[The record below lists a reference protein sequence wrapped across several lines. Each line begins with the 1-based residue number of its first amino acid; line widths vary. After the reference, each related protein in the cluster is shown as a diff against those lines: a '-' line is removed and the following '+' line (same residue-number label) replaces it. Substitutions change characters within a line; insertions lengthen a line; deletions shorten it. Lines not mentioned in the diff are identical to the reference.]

1 MRLEVTY
8 ILVDT
13 NVQEVLSVSAV
24 LDDTL
29 LAKLDGTHGGLLGE
43 DGIGDNG
50 IDKVGGA
57 GPGVGGG
64 DSSLLESKEPA
75 VGSV

>member
-1 MRLEVTY
+1 MTY

-13 NVQEVLSVSAV
+13 NVQEVFSVSAV

-29 LAKLDGTHGGLLGE
+29 LTERDWAHGGLLGE
-43 DGIGDNG
+43 DGVGDDG
-50 IDKVGGA
+50 IDKVGRA

-64 DSSLLESKEPA
+64 DSSLL
-75 VGSV
+75 